1 VFGSNSQD
9 AYYEAVLGGVGIDRK
24 IKRSH
29 ERLEKEMPLTDHART
44 NSDRISAIAMEVQS
58 LLKQAEREGE
68 DGLVDQAQA
77 TMAKVEIMNKEKD
90 QLVRAVMPEFGNILE
105 KEKRMQVCEVCGA
118 MQASTDTEKR
128 LASHLEGKQH
138 LVCHICCC
146 VNLVIH
152 DLSIQHLC

>member
-1 VFGSNSQD
+1 
-9 AYYEAVLGGVGIDRK
+9 
-24 IKRSH
+24 
-29 ERLEKEMPLTDHART
+29 
-44 NSDRISAIAMEVQS
+44 
-58 LLKQAEREGE
+58 
-68 DGLVDQAQA
+68 
-77 TMAKVEIMNKEKD
+77 MNKEKD

-152 DLSIQHLC
+152 DLSIQHPLLKCSIGICGSDCYICICMVLTGLLQSKANC